1 MRVTLRSNQQGEA
14 VLILRFLKAIWR
26 FLSGVSRVISV
37 LVPLV
42 FVGVFITAFSLSL
55 GDAGPKP
62 LPDKAALLIAPSGA
76 LVEDAPAPTPLAAL
90 FNQEYQQPTV
100 LQDIISAIRWAA
112 EDDRISAVVLDLEN
126 VSGPTTSQTVEI
138 SAAIAEF
145 KDAGKPVIARADF
158 YSQANYLL
166 AAQADQV
173 LLHPEGGLFLEGFSV
188 YRAYLRTFL
197 ERVRVTMHVFRAGDN
212 KSAVEPYLRDDMSDG
227 EREVITRWLTGLWS
241 AFTGLAESGRG
252 MPLGSMDA
260 FIAAFPEKLNA
271 SENDLA
277 ETLLAAGWID
287 VLADHAEMDAALI
300 KWVGAEDEAGLAPM
314 VSLEQYQEALAT
326 RRSETEQGLPL
337 IAIVPVEGTLVPG
350 ESEEGMAGSDT
361 IMHYIETALEADA
374 LAAMVLRVNSPGG
387 SVFASEQ
394 IRRKLFEVRERG
406 IPLVV
411 SMGSVAASG
420 GYWIAAEADEIWAL
434 PTTITGSIG
443 AFSAFPTIEG
453 VFDYIGVTVDGLG
466 TTSLA
471 GAASFERG
479 LSPEMASIV
488 QALSVGA
495 YQDFVQLVANGR
507 GMTREAVEQVADG
520 LVWTGQEAAMNGL
533 VDGLGGLDEAVAAAA
548 SLAGVEQWRT
558 RRTSVPPSFESL
570 FIEELSRSLTQ
581 SVLPKGAWFQALA
594 NSFTP
599 VVKSVSSL
607 RDPAHLYVQC
617 LLCAPLP

>member
-1 MRVTLRSNQQGEA
+1 VRVTLRSNQQGEA

-361 IMHYIETALEADA
+361 ITHYIETALEADA

>member
-1 MRVTLRSNQQGEA
+1 M
-14 VLILRFLKAIWR
+14 ILRFFKAIWR
-26 FLSGVSRVISV
+26 LLSGVSRVISV
-37 LVPLV
+37 LVPLI
-42 FVGVFITAFSLSL
+42 FFGVFIAAFSLSR
-55 GDAGPKP
+55 GDAGPES

-76 LVEDAPAPTPLAAL
+76 LVEDAPASDPLAAL
-90 FNQEYQQPTV
+90 LSQDYQQPTV
-100 LQDIISAIRWAA
+100 LQDVISAIRRAA

-126 VSGPTTSQTVEI
+126 VSGPTTSQTLEL
-138 SAAIAEF
+138 SAAIAQF
-145 KDAGKPVIARADF
+145 KSAGKPVIAKADF

-173 LLHPEGGLFLEGFSV
+173 FLHPEGGLFLEGFSV

-227 EREVITRWLTGLWS
+227 EREVISRWLTGLWS
-241 AFTGLAESGRG
+241 GYTALAESGRG
-252 MPLGSMDA
+252 MAPGSMDA
-260 FIAAFPEKLNA
+260 FIATFPEQLGA
-271 SENDLA
+271 AGNDLA

-287 VLADHAEMDAALI
+287 VLADHDEMDAALV
-300 KWVGAEDEAGLAPM
+300 KWVGAEDEDGFAPM
-314 VSLEQYQEALAT
+314 VSLEQYHDDLAM
-326 RRSETEQGLPL
+326 RRSESEQGLPL

-361 IMHYIETALEADA
+361 IADYIESALEAED
-374 LAAMVLRVNSPGG
+374 LAAIVLRVNSPGG
-387 SVFASEQ
+387 SVFASDQ

-453 VFDYIGVTVDGLG
+453 VLDYLGVTVDGLG
-466 TTSLA
+466 TTALA

-488 QALSVGA
+488 QALSIGA
-495 YQDFVQLVANGR
+495 YDDFVQLVATGR
-507 GMTREAVEQVADG
+507 GMSRDAVEQVADG
-520 LVWTGQEAAMNGL
+520 LVWTGQEAAQNGL
-533 VDGLGGLDEAVAAAA
+533 VDDLGGLEQAVAAAA

-617 LLCAPLP
+617 LSCAPIP

>member
-1 MRVTLRSNQQGEA
+1 
-14 VLILRFLKAIWR
+14 LILRFFKAIWR
-26 FLSGVSRVISV
+26 LLSGVSRVISV
-37 LVPLV
+37 LVPLI
-42 FVGVFITAFSLSL
+42 FFGVFIAAFSLSR
-55 GDAGPKP
+55 GDAGPES

-76 LVEDAPAPTPLAAL
+76 LVEDAPASDPLAAL
-90 FNQEYQQPTV
+90 LSQDYQQPTV
-100 LQDIISAIRWAA
+100 LQDVISAIRRAA

-126 VSGPTTSQTVEI
+126 VSGPTTSQTLEL
-138 SAAIAEF
+138 SAAIAQF
-145 KDAGKPVIARADF
+145 KSAGKPVIAKADF

-173 LLHPEGGLFLEGFSV
+173 FLHPEGGLFLEGFSV

-227 EREVITRWLTGLWS
+227 EREVISRWLTGLWS
-241 AFTGLAESGRG
+241 GYTALAESGRG
-252 MPLGSMDA
+252 MAPGSMDA
-260 FIAAFPEKLNA
+260 FIATFPEQLGA
-271 SENDLA
+271 AGNDLA

-287 VLADHAEMDAALI
+287 VLADHDEMDAALV
-300 KWVGAEDEAGLAPM
+300 KWVGAEDEDGFAPM
-314 VSLEQYQEALAT
+314 VSLEQYHDDLAM
-326 RRSETEQGLPL
+326 RRSESEQGLPL

-361 IMHYIETALEADA
+361 IADYIESALEAED
-374 LAAMVLRVNSPGG
+374 LAAIVLRVNSPGG
-387 SVFASEQ
+387 SVFASDQ

-453 VFDYIGVTVDGLG
+453 VLDYLGVTVDGLG
-466 TTSLA
+466 TTALA

-488 QALSVGA
+488 QALSIGA
-495 YQDFVQLVANGR
+495 YDDFVQLVATGR
-507 GMTREAVEQVADG
+507 GMSRDAVEQVADG
-520 LVWTGQEAAMNGL
+520 LVWTGQEAAQNGL
-533 VDGLGGLDEAVAAAA
+533 VDDLGGLEQAVAAAA

-617 LLCAPLP
+617 LSCAPIP

>member
-1 MRVTLRSNQQGEA
+1 M
-14 VLILRFLKAIWR
+14 ILRFFKAIWR
-26 FLSGVSRVISV
+26 LLSGVSRVISV
-37 LVPLV
+37 LVPLI
-42 FVGVFITAFSLSL
+42 FVGVFIAAFSLSR
-55 GDAGPKP
+55 GDAGPES
-62 LPDKAALLIAPSGA
+62 LPDKAALLIAPAGA
-76 LVEDAPAPTPLAAL
+76 LVEDAPALDPLAAFL
-90 FNQEYQQPTV
+90 SQDYQQPTV
-100 LQDIISAIRWAA
+100 LQDVISAIRRAA

-126 VSGPTTSQTVEI
+126 VAGPTTSQTLEV

-145 KDAGKPVIARADF
+145 KSTGKPVIAKADF

-173 LLHPEGGLFLEGFSV
+173 FLHPEGGLFLEGFSV

-227 EREVITRWLTGLWS
+227 EREVISRWLTGLWS
-241 AFTGLAESGRG
+241 GYTALAESGRG
-252 MPLGSMDA
+252 MAPGSMDA
-260 FIAAFPEKLNA
+260 FIATFPEQLGA
-271 SENDLA
+271 AGNDLA

-287 VLADHAEMDAALI
+287 VLADHDEMDAALV
-300 KWVGAEDEAGLAPM
+300 KWVGAEDEDGFAPM
-314 VSLEQYQEALAT
+314 VSLEQYHDDLAM
-326 RRSETEQGLPL
+326 RRSESEQGLPL

-361 IMHYIETALEADA
+361 IADYIESALEAED
-374 LAAMVLRVNSPGG
+374 LAAIVLRVNSPGG
-387 SVFASEQ
+387 SVFASDQ

-453 VFDYIGVTVDGLG
+453 VLDYIGVTVDGLG
-466 TTSLA
+466 TTALA

-488 QALSVGA
+488 QALSIGA
-495 YQDFVQLVANGR
+495 YEDFVQLVANGR
-507 GMTREAVEQVADG
+507 GMSRDAVEQVADG
-520 LVWTGQEAAMNGL
+520 LVWTGKEASANGL
-533 VDGLGGLDEAVAAAA
+533 VDGLGGLEQAVAAAA

-617 LLCAPLP
+617 LLCAPIP